1 MKKLTTWINITSI
14 ALIILGLIHLIAL
27 IKVAPMYKNL
37 SEGQFSVFT
46 FMYLATGLGTVL
58 PGLISK
64 LQINAL
70 KDKSKRAWKTLFIC
84 SIYAMIIG
92 IGAVIQ
98 MTRNSFAYLDLVISI
113 SLLIPTILIKKQI

>member
-1 MKKLTTWINITSI
+1 MKKLITWINITSI
-14 ALIILGLIHLIAL
+14 ALIVLGLIHLLAI
-27 IKVAPMYKNL
+27 IKVAPMYDNL

-70 KDKSKRAWKTLFIC
+70 KDKSKRAWITIFVC
-84 SIYAMIIG
+84 SIYTMILG

-98 MTRNSFAYLDLVISI
+98 MTKNPFAYLDLVISI
-113 SLLIPTILIKKQI
+113 SLLMPTILIKKHF